1 MADGTTRVVPPPNAR
16 QAITE
21 HAHLTSGHFGSRR
34 TAHLL
39 LINYWWSGVLK
50 QSRDIV
56 GRCEV
61 CDRVKAS
68 FDTQPLELNPLPIEG
83 LFYRWSMDLC
93 GPFPVTDRGN
103 KYVSVMIEHFSKAIA
118 LEPLPTKEAKHTCYA
133 YEHGVLSRYGSCA
146 ELLTDRGTEFEGE
159 FHACMVRNFIDHRRT
174 SANHP

>member
-1 MADGTTRVVPPPNAR
+1 MPPPDAR

-21 HAHLTSGHFGSRR
+21 HAHLTSGHFGARR
-34 TAHLL
+34 TSHLL
-39 LINYWWSGVLK
+39 LINYWWPGVLK
-50 QSRDIV
+50 QAQDIV
-56 GRCEV
+56 GRCGV

-68 FDTQPLELNPLPIEG
+68 FDTQPPELVPLPIEG

-103 KYVSVMIEHFSKAIA
+103 KYVAVMIEHFSKTIV

-146 ELLTDRGTEFEGE
+146 ELLTDRGTEFESE
-159 FHACMVRNFIDHRRT
+159 FHEQLY
-174 SANHP
+174 